1 MIYYFLSLY
10 IIIISLLIINKLK
23 RMVEEKEKDST
34 VVKWINLTKVE
45 QPASVEEFLW
55 TADVA
60 SVYNNFNYHYQ

>member
-1 MIYYFLSLY
+1 
-10 IIIISLLIINKLK
+10 
-23 RMVEEKEKDST
+23 MVEEKEKDST

-60 SVYNNFNYHYQ
+60 SVYKKFNYCFKKYNLH